1 MATKNDL
8 TILKELCHSMS
19 ALIIEDEI
27 ALAESYRDI
36 IGRFFNEVEMVHN
49 AEDALA
55 IHEPG
60 RFSII
65 YTDLNL
71 PGMSG
76 VELIKNIKNY
86 DQNQKFIVISASDDP
101 ENLLGL
107 LKLGV
112 SSFIVKPFTIDSF
125 VKVTRDKASIIT
137 QESVLKRRANQL
149 HERLN
154 EVTREKELQENM
166 LIQQSKLAQTGEMI
180 SMIAHQWRQ
189 PLSSITTIIAT
200 LRTRLELETYQRQED
215 PYKALEKDL
224 MDSFIR
230 IEESAEFLS
239 KTVNDFRNF
248 YRPDNEAQTF
258 NVFETVQSVI
268 RMVTPDNHQLSV
280 EIDAPKDKAIMLH
293 TFEGELKQVLIN
305 IINNARDV
313 FSEKNI
319 ENPKLSIIIKQLNDN
334 VYLDI
339 IDNAGGIPE
348 EIIDEIFLPYFST
361 KTKKNGTGI
370 GLHMAKTII
379 EHHMNGKLSASNN
392 KLFGGANFTIKIP
405 AKKDST

>member
-8 TILKELCHSMS
+8 TILKELCHTMS

-27 ALAESYRDI
+27 PLAESYRDI
-36 IGRFFNEVEMVHN
+36 IGRFFGEVEMVHN
-49 AEDALA
+49 AEEALA

-86 DQNQKFIVISASDDP
+86 DQQQKFIVISASDDP
-101 ENLLGL
+101 DNLLGL
-107 LKLGV
+107 LKLGI

-137 QESVLKRRANQL
+137 QENLLKKRASQL
-149 HERLN
+149 HEQLT
-154 EVTREKELQENM
+154 EVTREKELQENI

-189 PLSSITTIIAT
+189 PLSSITTIVAT
-200 LRTRLELETYQRQED
+200 LRTRLELETYKRESD
-215 PYKALEKDL
+215 PYAALEKDL
-224 MDSFIR
+224 MDSFVR

-248 YRPDNEAQTF
+248 YRPDNAAQSF
-258 NVFETVQSVI
+258 NVLETIQSII
-268 RMVTPDNHQLSV
+268 RMIAPDQNSLSIQ
-280 EIDAPKDKAIMLH
+280 IDAPKGESIMLH

-305 IINNARDV
+305 IINNAKDV
-313 FSEKNI
+313 FSEKEI
-319 ENPKLSIIIKQLNDN
+319 DNPKINISLRQLNDS
-334 VYLDI
+334 VYIDI
-339 IDNAGGIPE
+339 IDNGGGIPE
-348 EIIDEIFLPYFST
+348 EILDEIFLPYFST
-361 KTKKNGTGI
+361 KSKKNGTGI

-392 KLFGGANFTIKIP
+392 SLFGGANFTIKIP
-405 AKKDST
+405 VKKETT